1 MVLRTG
7 MHVLGWV
14 ANGILVLDTGSV
26 YYMLACLL
34 AYLLAW
40 WCACLRAWRWLLCV
54 LLACFVAVQS
64 YWL

>member
-1 MVLRTG
+1 

-34 AYLLAW
+34 AISGVHACVLGGGGCVYCLLA
-40 WCACLRAWRWLLCV
+40 
-54 LLACFVAVQS
+54 S
-64 YWL
+64 